1 MGEKGNL
8 LGAGGIGDIGSGVG
22 GGDLSGPAT
31 ERVESVGGLS
41 SDGTAKGTGP
51 AILDA
56 ARSVTEPGGADNP
69 PFGEG
74 RRSGQ

>member
-22 GGDLSGPAT
+22 
-31 ERVESVGGLS
+31 GGLS